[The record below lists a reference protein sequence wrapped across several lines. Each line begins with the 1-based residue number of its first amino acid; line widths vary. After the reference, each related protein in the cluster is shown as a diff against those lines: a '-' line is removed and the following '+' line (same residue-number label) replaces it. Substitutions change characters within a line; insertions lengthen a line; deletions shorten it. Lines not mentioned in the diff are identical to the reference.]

1 MELIDTLFE
10 GSPRFWG
17 GGVAHSVMIL
27 AIVISLGLILGRVKV
42 KGVTAHGSRPQL
54 GVNAVVNAA
63 KIIYKLNEKGFF
75 LVFLIR
81 N

>member
-27 AIVISLGLILGRVKV
+27 AIVISLGLMLGRVKV
-42 KGVTAHGSRPQL
+42 KALLWGLHGYCSVGYCLPIL
-54 GVNAVVNAA
+54 
-63 KIIYKLNEKGFF
+63 ILTSMSIFF
-75 LVFLIR
+75 IL
-81 N
+81 